1 MQQLESQ
8 SMVDLLEIA
17 NGHLHDKM
25 PFVLYNKP
33 NSKELI
39 GIFQKNDFLYTVK
52 DFEEQGFVF
61 APFDESQIVLL
72 PAHQSEIKMA
82 FFEVTL
88 DPDGIQSS
96 LKVDRSEVK
105 IVYES
110 LISKA
115 IQEIQSGRFSKV
127 VLSRKETVK
136 LLQFDAV
143 TIFQRLFNFNPTA
156 FSYCFYHPKV
166 GLWMGAFSEQLL
178 KMKGATFFTSAVAGT
193 QLFQGTLDVEWGY
206 KEQKEQ
212 QYVSDFILEK
222 LNEAASNFT
231 ISPTYTIKAGTLL
244 HLKTDIQGTVNLKSS
259 LKLMLELIHP
269 TPAVCGLPFDKA
281 KEFIYKNEGYNRE
294 YYSGYLGEL
303 NTDFISQQ
311 KNTDLYVNLRCMKV
325 DLQALEAHIY
335 VGGGITKD
343 SIPEKEWNETI
354 NKSKTIGKVIDSE
367 ILDS

>member
-17 NGHLHDKM
+17 NGKLQDKM

-39 GIFQKNDFLYTVK
+39 GVFQKNDSLYTVK

-61 APFDESQIVLL
+61 APFDESQIVLF

-82 FFEVTL
+82 LFEVTL
-88 DPDGIQSS
+88 DLEGIQSS
-96 LKVDRSEVK
+96 LKVDRSEVE

-110 LISKA
+110 LINKA
-115 IQEIQSGRFSKV
+115 IQEIQSGHFSKV

-136 LLQFDAV
+136 LLQFNAV

-178 KMKGATFFTSAVAGT
+178 KKEGTTFFTSAVAGT
-193 QLFQGTLDVEWGY
+193 QLFQGKVKVQWGN
-206 KEQKEQ
+206 KEQQEQ

-222 LNEAASNFT
+222 VKETAIDITVSK
-231 ISPTYTIKAGTLL
+231 PYTIKAGTLL
-244 HLKTDIQGTVNLKSS
+244 HLKTDIQGKVSLKSS
-259 LKLMLELIHP
+259 LKEMLELIHP
-269 TPAVCGLPFDKA
+269 TPAVCGLPLDKA
-281 KEFIYKNEGYNRE
+281 KAFIRENEGYNRE

-311 KNTDLYVNLRCMKV
+311 KSTDLYVNLRCMKI

-354 NKSKTIGKVIDSE
+354 NKSKTIGKVLE
-367 ILDS
+367 IGF

>member
-1 MQQLESQ
+1 MQPLESH
-8 SMVDLLEIA
+8 SMMDLLENA
-17 NGHLHDKM
+17 SCQLQNKL

-33 NSKELI
+33 NFKQLI
-39 GIFQKNDFLYTVK
+39 GVFQNNDLLYLVK
-52 DFEEQGFVF
+52 DFEESGFVF
-61 APFDESQIVLL
+61 APFDEGQIVLI
-72 PAHQSEIKMA
+72 PEQQSEIKIA
-82 FFEVTL
+82 SFEASL
-88 DPDGIQSS
+88 EQDEMQSS
-96 LKVDRSEVK
+96 FIGNRGEVK
-105 IVYES
+105 IAYQDLVE
-110 LISKA
+110 KA
-115 IQEIQSGRFSKV
+115 IKVIQLDHFKKV

-136 LLQFDAV
+136 LSQFDIV
-143 TIFQRLFNFNPTA
+143 NIIKRLFNFNQTA

-178 KMKGATFFTSAVAGT
+178 KIEGATFFTSAVAGT
-193 QLFQGTLDVEWGY
+193 QLFQGTLDVEWGS

-222 LNEAASNFT
+222 VNEAASNIT
-231 ISPTYTIKAGTLL
+231 ISPSYTIKAGTLL

-259 LKLMLELIHP
+259 LKEMLELIHP

-281 KEFIYKNEGYNRE
+281 KEFIHKNEGYNRE

-311 KNTDLYVNLRCMKV
+311 KSTDLYVNLRCMKV

-354 NKSKTIGKVIDSE
+354 NKSKTIGKVLDSE
-367 ILDS
+367 F